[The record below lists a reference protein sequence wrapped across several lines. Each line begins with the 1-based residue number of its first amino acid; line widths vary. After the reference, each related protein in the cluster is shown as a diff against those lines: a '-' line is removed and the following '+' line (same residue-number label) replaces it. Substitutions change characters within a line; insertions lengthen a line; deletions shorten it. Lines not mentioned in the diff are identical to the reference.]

1 MSFGGQPKTSSTL
14 FATFGGTSV
23 LADSYGAA
31 AKGGWKHAVL
41 GWVDEKSEGGKI
53 EPISGIA
60 VNGGSLALPFFLVL
74 VGV

>member
-31 AKGGWKHAVL
+31 AKGGWKHAAPAVR
-41 GWVDEKSEGGKI
+41 GGGFFVMCEKL
-53 EPISGIA
+53 
-60 VNGGSLALPFFLVL
+60 VNRSFVREMR
-74 VGV
+74 